1 MEIRLHGRGGQGGV
15 TCVKILAAL
24 YARLGRHVQAFGDY
38 GGERSGAPVR
48 AYLRV
53 SDSPVASRNKVL
65 RPDHLLVLDPTLLDE
80 RAAAGLNPGG
90 LLLVNSPEPPSAL
103 GARFAPFRVATVDA
117 TAIARRHGI
126 GSRSLV
132 IVNTTVVGA
141 VVRLLDLPLPALEPV
156 YRALGLEHDL
166 GAARQAFDEVR
177 SRAPTGPA
185 PAPLDAADQAV
196 PAAGG
201 APAGGVLDV
210 TELREG
216 AASQAPTGGWRSQ
229 RPEPRLAPAPC
240 NASCPAGND
249 VVGFVQALAR
259 GAALEAAE
267 ILGRTMPL
275 PGVCG
280 RVCPGWCMPSC
291 NRTGL
296 DGAVQVRA
304 LERWLGDHGP
314 PPAARMAQPRQVR
327 RLAVLGGGPAG
338 LSAAFFLRLAGH
350 EVTLLDAAPRLG
362 GLLEHGIPRFRLPR
376 AVLDR
381 EIERVLG
388 LGVRARLGEHI
399 DAAGL
404 ERLCAEH
411 EGLVVATGRQRS
423 VRWAVAGSELGGVEQ
438 GLDFLRRSRE
448 EPAPSVRGQ
457 VVVLGGGNTAIDCA
471 RTALRLGAEHVTVA
485 YRRSRDEMPAIAEE
499 VSQALEEGI
508 ELRVLR
514 GAVGVRGRERVEAVT
529 LCEMELGPLDASG
542 RRRPVPTERLS
553 EQPCDALLVAL
564 GQLVD
569 DGPFPA
575 DWRLGAGPL
584 ARAGATPPV
593 LAAGDLATGEGTVA
607 HAIGDGRRAAARLL
621 AALGE
626 AATPFEQPTL
636 AAAVGPTDVRLE
648 RFAPIPAATLELEP
662 VARRV
667 RSFDEVAH
675 GLGSSEE
682 AVRCF
687 GCGRCTECDRCIVYC
702 PDGIIRREP
711 GAPYRVDYDFC
722 KGCGLCVV
730 ECPRAAIRM
739 VTG

>member
-24 YARLGRHVQAFGDY
+24 YARLGKHVQAFGDY

-53 SDSPVASRNKVL
+53 GDSPVASRNKVL
-65 RPDHLLVLDPTLLDE
+65 QPDHLLVLDPTLLDE
-80 RAAAGLNPGG
+80 RAAAGLRPGG
-90 LLLVNSPEPPSAL
+90 LMLVNSPEPPSVL
-103 GARFAPFRVATVDA
+103 GERFAAFRVATVDA

-126 GSRSLV
+126 GSRALV
-132 IVNTTVVGA
+132 IVNTTIVGA
-141 VVRLLDLPLPALEPV
+141 VARLLDLPLPVLEPV

-166 GAARQAFDEVR
+166 GAAHEAFAQVQ
-177 SRAPTGPA
+177 SRAPAAPA
-185 PAPLDAADQAV
+185 PAALGVAV
-196 PAAGG
+196 GG
-201 APAGGVLDV
+201 APAWAPAPGGSVLDV

-216 AASQAPTGGWRSQ
+216 AAAPVLTGSWRSQ
-229 RPEPRLAPAPC
+229 RPAPRFAPAPC

-259 GAALEAAE
+259 GAEAEAAE

-280 RVCPGWCMPSC
+280 RVCPGWCMQRC

-304 LERWLGDHGP
+304 LERWLGDRGP
-314 PPAARMAQPRQVR
+314 LPVAPLAKPRQAHRIGV
-327 RLAVLGGGPAG
+327 VGGGPAG

-350 EVTLLDAAPRLG
+350 EVTLFDAAPRLG
-362 GLLEHGIPRFRLPR
+362 GLLEQGIPRFRLPR
-376 AVLDR
+376 GVLDR
-381 EIERVLG
+381 EIGRVLA
-388 LGVRARLGEHI
+388 LGVRARLGERI

-411 EGLVVATGRQRS
+411 DALVVATGRQCPVGWS
-423 VRWAVAGSELGGVEQ
+423 VAGSELGGVEQ
-438 GLDFLRRSRE
+438 GLAFLLRSRG
-448 EPAPSVRGQ
+448 EPAPRLRGH

-471 RTALRLGAEHVTVA
+471 RTALRLGAERVTVA
-485 YRRSRDEMPAIAEE
+485 YRRSRAEMPAIAEE
-499 VSQALEEGI
+499 VGEALAEGI
-508 ELRVLR
+508 ELQVLR
-514 GAVGVRGRERVEAVT
+514 GAVAVHGRDRVEAVT
-529 LCEMELGPLDASG
+529 LCEMELGPPDASG
-542 RRRPVPTERLS
+542 RRRPVPTERTS
-553 EQPCDALLVAL
+553 EQPCDGLLVAL
-564 GQLVD
+564 GQMVD

-575 DWRLGAGPL
+575 GWRPGDAEL
-584 ARAGATPPV
+584 ARAGAALPV
-593 LAAGDLATGEGTVA
+593 LAAGDLATGQGTVA
-607 HAIGDGRRAAARLL
+607 HAIGDGRRAAVRLL
-621 AALGE
+621 GALGE
-626 AATPFEQPTL
+626 STAPFEQPEL
-636 AAAVGPTDVRLE
+636 AAAVGPAELRLE
-648 RFAPIPAATLELEP
+648 RFAPIAAAQLAREP
-662 VARRV
+662 VERRV

-675 GLGSSEE
+675 GLGSPDE
-682 AVRCF
+682 AARCF

-739 VTG
+739 VAQ